1 LLIDTFVVVEKN
13 DKSAHQSC
21 QKMQNDEDKT
31 VPSTLNSMH
40 SLSTNYSGYMASLK
54 GGASS
59 GITDTFGMVTLA
71 EASSRLNALS
81 QRLKALSEETA
92 SSNSNSQPTNG
103 TECPTPLGRAEVRE
117 TFSVDDKVGAVY
129 AILSGALNVQ
139 TVAETYGTTPDA
151 ITRWVEVA
159 CRAIEDSLRDVDGAP
174 VTKPKTTV
182 KTSISASSEE
192 SIPSD
197 HLSSRNESAPPV
209 HFAIMSI
216 AAEYQKYYVNSLK
229 EGNRSGIS
237 DRFGNAAS
245 ILVPPIPE
253 PTPISNDRDL
263 EPKNVVDFNEKAQKL
278 QDSIRIFCEQFLSKF
293 LDESRQGKH
302 STSLQALLNR
312 KPDQLLDVE
321 KVFLKELVCASL
333 FISVLDQGDI
343 ELVPEW
349 VQSFLGRAFFKSS
362 QIIKTPSVEEIMQTY
377 SSMEDYEV
385 CRLIAERCIKRL
397 GLKDVP
403 DSAVLPVYEFLYRSG
418 PQRRELI
425 QEALE

>member
-1 LLIDTFVVVEKN
+1 
-13 DKSAHQSC
+13 
-21 QKMQNDEDKT
+21 MQNEEDET

-40 SLSTNYSGYMASLK
+40 SLSTNYSRYMESLK
-54 GGASS
+54 AGASS
-59 GITDTFGMVTLA
+59 GITDTFGTVTLA
-71 EASSRLNALS
+71 KASSRLNALS

-92 SSNSNSQPTNG
+92 SSNQNSQFTNG
-103 TECPTPLGRAEVRE
+103 TELTCMGQAAVRE
-117 TFSVDDKVGAVY
+117 TFSIDDKVGAVY

-139 TVAETYGTTPDA
+139 TVAETYGTTPDT

-159 CRAIEDSLRDVDGAP
+159 CRAIEDSLRDDGNAP
-174 VTKPKTTV
+174 IGEPKTTIR
-182 KTSISASSEE
+182 TSTNVSAKESEDKAKERSDQPSCRIE
-192 SIPSD
+192 S
-197 HLSSRNESAPPV
+197 EPPV

-237 DRFGNAAS
+237 DKFGNAAS

-253 PTPISNDRDL
+253 PTPISNEKDF
-263 EPKNVVDFNEKAQKL
+263 EPKNDVDFNEKAQKL
-278 QDSIRIFCEQFLSKF
+278 QDSMRLFCQQFLSKF
-293 LDESRQGKH
+293 LDDSRQGKH
-302 STSLQALLNR
+302 GMSLQALLNR
-312 KPDQLLDVE
+312 KPDQRLDHE

-333 FISVLDQGDI
+333 FVSVLDQGDI
-343 ELVPEW
+343 EHVPEW
-349 VQSFLGRAFFKSS
+349 VQAFLGRAFFKSS

-425 QEALE
+425 QQALE